1 MHHPWYATHCRL
13 PVVYYPWYA
22 HDAMATWPHLTPA
35 PLEVT
40 EVASSAAFF
49 DPSDKSAR
57 RAIGEVIRAQRG
69 VRSSGAQQH
78 SALGWSAM
86 ECHW

>member
-1 MHHPWYATHCRL
+1 MLPIVDCLLYSTHGMPMMPWLATPHPSTSSQ
-13 PVVYYPWYA
+13 
-22 HDAMATWPHLTPA
+22 
-35 PLEVT
+35 VT

-69 VRSSGAQQH
+69 VRSSGAQH
-78 SALGWSAM
+78 RSALGWSAM